1 MSDDKRARDRWATIS
16 IVRLVG
22 VAMVLAGALVV
33 RQIIEWPK
41 EAGYA
46 LIVVGLIDVYLVPQ
60 ILARKWRT
68 PK

>member
-1 MSDDKRARDRWATIS
+1 MSDDPARGRYFTIS
-16 IVRLVG
+16 MIRLAG
-22 VAMVLAGALVV
+22 VAMVLVGALVV

-41 EAGYA
+41 MAGYV
-46 LIVVGLIDVYLVPQ
+46 LIAAGLIDVYIVPQ